1 MSETEIIEEAAK
13 LAEVAKQPG
22 TFSIIDVLK
31 ERAYPKEDVNIY
43 LDEQAAYEASMLN
56 EKIEELKKSDA
67 DEEKIDA
74 LIASRDEVI
83 SKFEKSKY
91 VFSITGISEGLR
103 DDIQEQSL
111 EKFPMQYEEEKNPFT
126 GEVTKKEIEDKE
138 RDRYFTN
145 LIWHESIAKIVD
157 PSGSVQ
163 DKISLDDVE
172 NLRQFLPIA
181 CIGAITQSIE
191 KLRMSTAMF
200 MLSVDED
207 FLAKS

>member
-1 MSETEIIEEAAK
+1 MSETKIIEDAAK
-13 LAEVAKQPG
+13 LVEDAKQPG
-22 TFSIIDVLK
+22 TFSIVDVLK

-43 LDEQAAYEASMLN
+43 LDEQAAYQASMMN
-56 EKIEELKKSDA
+56 EKIEELKKTNA
-67 DEEKIDA
+67 DIKKIDA
-74 LIASRDEVI
+74 LVASRDEVI

-126 GEVTKKEIEDKE
+126 GEITKKEVEDKE

-145 LIWHESIAKIVD
+145 LVWHESITKIVD

-163 DKISLDDVE
+163 EKITLDDVE
-172 NLRQFLPIA
+172 SLRQFLPIA
-181 CIGAITQSIE
+181 CIGAITQSID

>member
-13 LAEVAKQPG
+13 LVDVAKQPG
-22 TFSIIDVLK
+22 TFSIVDVLK

-43 LDEQAAYEASMLN
+43 LDEQAAYEASMMN
-56 EKIEELKKSDA
+56 EKIEELKKSNA
-67 DEEKIDA
+67 DIKKIDA
-74 LIASRDEVI
+74 LTESRDEVI

-111 EKFPMQYEEEKNPFT
+111 EKFPMQYEEDKNPFT
-126 GEVTKKEIEDKE
+126 GEVTKKELEDKE

-145 LIWHESIAKIVD
+145 LIWHESITKIVD

-163 DKISLDDVE
+163 EKISLEDVE
-172 NLRQFLPIA
+172 SLRQFLPIA

>member
-1 MSETEIIEEAAK
+1 MSETEIIEQAAK
-13 LAEVAKQPG
+13 LVDVAKQPG
-22 TFSIIDVLK
+22 TFSIVDVLK

-43 LDEQAAYEASMLN
+43 LDEQAAYEASMMN
-56 EKIEELKKSDA
+56 EKIEELKKSNA
-67 DEEKIDA
+67 DIKKIDA
-74 LIASRDEVI
+74 LVESRDEII

-111 EKFPMQYEEEKNPFT
+111 EKFPMQYEEDKNPFT
-126 GEVTKKEIEDKE
+126 GEITKKEIEDKE

-145 LIWHESIAKIVD
+145 LIWHESITKIVD

-163 DKISLDDVE
+163 EKISLEDVE
-172 NLRQFLPIA
+172 SLRQFLPIA

>member
-1 MSETEIIEEAAK
+1 MSEAKIIEDAAK
-13 LAEVAKQPG
+13 LVEDAKQPG
-22 TFSIIDVLK
+22 TFSIVDVLK

-43 LDEQAAYEASMLN
+43 LDEQAAYEASMMN
-56 EKIEELKKSDA
+56 EKIEELKKANA
-67 DEEKIDA
+67 DIKKIDA
-74 LIASRDEVI
+74 LVASRDEVI

-126 GEVTKKEIEDKE
+126 GEITKKEVEDKE

-145 LIWHESIAKIVD
+145 LVWHESITKIVD

-163 DKISLDDVE
+163 EKITLDDVE

-181 CIGAITQSIE
+181 CIGAITQSID

>member
-13 LAEVAKQPG
+13 LVDAAKQPG
-22 TFSIIDVLK
+22 TFSIVDVLK

-43 LDEQAAYEASMLN
+43 LDEQAAYEASMMN
-56 EKIEELKKSDA
+56 EKIEELKKSNA
-67 DEEKIDA
+67 DIKKIDA
-74 LIASRDEVI
+74 LVESRDEVI

-111 EKFPMQYEEEKNPFT
+111 EKFPMQYEEDKNPFT
-126 GEVTKKEIEDKE
+126 GEITKKEIEDKE

-145 LIWHESIAKIVD
+145 LIWHESITKIVD

-163 DKISLDDVE
+163 EKITLEDVE
-172 NLRQFLPIA
+172 SLRQFLPIA